1 MVKGQLTDTK
11 EPIFIQCDLQL
22 ALCGAC
28 NYVQL
33 SVVNTLHILQ
43 AIGNGSFNRL
53 ERAYKSLPTCTKFNN
68 NNIAQEYELGCKK
81 HAAQPT

>member
-1 MVKGQLTDTK
+1 MIKGQLTDTK

-33 SVVNTLHILQ
+33 SVVNTLHHIASNWKWQLQ
-43 AIGNGSFNRL
+43 TF
-53 ERAYKSLPTCTKFNN
+53 RAGLQIPSYM
-68 NNIAQEYELGCKK
+68 
-81 HAAQPT
+81 H